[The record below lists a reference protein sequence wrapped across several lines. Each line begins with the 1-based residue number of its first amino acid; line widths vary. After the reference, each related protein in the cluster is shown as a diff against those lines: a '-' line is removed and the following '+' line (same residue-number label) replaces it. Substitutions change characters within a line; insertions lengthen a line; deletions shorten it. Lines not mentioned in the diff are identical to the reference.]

1 MITIRLAGSLCT
13 ELRLP
18 LIKRALRETPSLK
31 LIDPGPDNFAALVV
45 ARDTENILRDGS
57 LFNRW
62 AGINRPDA
70 KYNNNNNVTKN
81 TFEAAASF
89 DDPSINISRSSDE
102 EGIAIGREKLLGEGD
117 LRAHLQNLW
126 HLRKV
131 N

>member
-31 LIDPGPDNFAALVV
+31 LIDPGPDNSAALVV
-45 ARDTENILRDGS
+45 APDTENILRDGS

-70 KYNNNNNVTKN
+70 KYNNNNNNVTKN

-102 EGIAIGREKLLGEGD
+102 EGIAIGREKSGD